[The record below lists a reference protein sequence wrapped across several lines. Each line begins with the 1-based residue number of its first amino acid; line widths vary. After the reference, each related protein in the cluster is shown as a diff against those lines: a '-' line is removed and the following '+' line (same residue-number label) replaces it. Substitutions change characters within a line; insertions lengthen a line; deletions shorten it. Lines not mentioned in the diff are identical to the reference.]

1 MGSRNFSTVKCEEV
15 AVYADTNSAYA
26 DTNSARDN
34 EARHKSVAVF
44 IILRES
50 VFMGFHRISSFFWG
64 V

>member
-15 AVYADTNSAYA
+15 AVYA

-50 VFMGFHRISSFFWG
+50 VFIGFHRISSFFWG

>member
-15 AVYADTNSAYA
+15 AVYA